1 MNVILLL
8 SLIVPCAEFPICTA
22 ADEQY
27 YPCGVFANDQYYVF
41 WTDYRYDGVDSS
53 QSVFGARVSSDGT
66 ILDPDGKLLYRHRTG
81 YESAVAYDGTNFL
94 VVFRD
99 SC

>member
-1 MNVILLL
+1 MNIILAF
-8 SLIVPCAEFPICTA
+8 SLIVPAADFPICTA

-27 YPCGVFANDQYYVF
+27 YPCGLYENGQYYVF
-41 WTDYRYDGVDSS
+41 WADYRYYDVDSA
-53 QSVFGARVSSDGT
+53 QSVFGARVSPNGT
-66 ILDPDGKLLYRHRTG
+66 VIDPDGKLLYKNRTG
-81 YESAVAYDGTNFL
+81 YEPAVAYDGTNFL

>member
-1 MNVILLL
+1 MTCLFML
-8 SLIVPCAEFPICTA
+8 SLIVPCADFPICNA

-27 YPCGVFANDQYYVF
+27 YPCGVYENDQYYVF
-41 WTDYRYDGVDSS
+41 WADYRYYDVDSS
-53 QSVFGARVSSDGT
+53 QSVFGARVSADGT
-66 ILDPDGKLLYRHRTG
+66 VLDPDGNLLYRHRTG
-81 YESAVAYDGTNFL
+81 YEPAVAYDGTNFL

>member
-1 MNVILLL
+1 MTIVLML
-8 SLIVPCAEFPICTA
+8 SFVLPAAEFPICTA
-22 ADEQY
+22 VDNQFN
-27 YPCGVFANDQYYVF
+27 PCAVYENGQYYVF

-53 QSVFGARVSSDGT
+53 QSIFGARISASGT
-66 ILDPDGKLLYRHRTG
+66 VLDPDGKLLYRHRAG
-81 YESAVAYDGTNFL
+81 EAPAVAYDGTNFL

>member
-1 MNVILLL
+1 MSCMLML
-8 SLIVPCAEFPICTA
+8 SLIMPVADFPICTA

-27 YPCGVFANDQYYVF
+27 YPCAMYANDQFYVF
-41 WTDYRYDGVDSS
+41 WADFRYYDVDSS
-53 QSVFGARVSSDGT
+53 QSVFGARVSTSGAV
-66 ILDPDGKLLYRHRTG
+66 LDPDGKLLYKNRAG
-81 YESAVAYDGTNFL
+81 YEPAVAYDGTNFL

>member
-1 MNVILLL
+1 MTLVLTLSLLL
-8 SLIVPCAEFPICTA
+8 PGAEFPICTA

-27 YPCGVFANDQYYVF
+27 YPCAMYENGQYYVF
-41 WTDYRYDGVDSS
+41 WADYRYYDVDST
-53 QSVFGARVSSDGT
+53 QSVFGARISASGT
-66 ILDPDGKLLYRHRTG
+66 VLDPDGNLLYRNRAG
-81 YESAVAYDGTNFL
+81 YVPEVAYDGTNFL

>member
-1 MNVILLL
+1 MTYMLMLA
-8 SLIVPCAEFPICTA
+8 LIFPGADFPICTA

-27 YPCGVFANDQYYVF
+27 YPCALYVNDQYYVF
-41 WTDYRYDGVDSS
+41 WADYRYYDTDSS
-53 QSVFGARVSSDGT
+53 QAVFGARVSSSGT
-66 ILDPDGKLLYRHRTG
+66 VIDPDGKLLYKNRTG
-81 YESAVAYDGTNFL
+81 YEPAVAYDGTNFL

>member
-1 MNVILLL
+1 MSFVLML
-8 SLIVPCAEFPICTA
+8 SLVLPGADFPICTA

-27 YPCGVFANDQYYVF
+27 YPCAMYANDQFYVF
-41 WTDYRYDGVDSS
+41 WADYRYYDVDSS
-53 QSVFGARVSSDGT
+53 ECVFGARVDANGT
-66 ILDPDGKLLYRHRTG
+66 VIDPDGKLLYKNRTG
-81 YESAVAYDGTNFL
+81 YEPAVAYDGTNFL

>member
-1 MNVILLL
+1 MNVVLALCL
-8 SLIVPCAEFPICTA
+8 VVPSADFPICTA

-41 WTDYRYDGVDSS
+41 WADYRYYDVDSS
-53 QSVFGARVSSDGT
+53 QSVFGARISASGT
-66 ILDPDGKLLYRHRTG
+66 VIDPDGKLLYRHRTG
-81 YESAVAYDGTNFL
+81 YEPAVAYDGADFL